1 MNKRISI
8 LMFLIDV
15 MLTLIIVR
23 CLITKEYAVGMCL
36 LVIKVATMSISRMIR
51 NKVKNFK
58 TSEIKTKEEDES
70 EEERFDK

>member
-1 MNKRISI
+1 MNKKISI

-23 CLITKEYAVGMCL
+23 CLVNKEYTVGMCL

-70 EEERFDK
+70 EEGRFDK

>member
-1 MNKRISI
+1 
-8 LMFLIDV
+8 MFLIDV

-23 CLITKEYAVGMCL
+23 CLVNKEYAVGMCL

-58 TSEIKTKEEDES
+58 ASEIKTKEEDEN

>member
-1 MNKRISI
+1 
-8 LMFLIDV
+8 MFLIDV

-23 CLITKEYAVGMCL
+23 CLVNKEYAVGMCL

-58 TSEIKTKEEDES
+58 ASEIKTKEEDES